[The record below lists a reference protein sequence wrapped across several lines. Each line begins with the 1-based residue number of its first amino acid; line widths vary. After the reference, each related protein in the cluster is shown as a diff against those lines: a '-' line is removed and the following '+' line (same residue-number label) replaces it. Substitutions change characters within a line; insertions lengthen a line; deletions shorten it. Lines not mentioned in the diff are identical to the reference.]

1 MGPHLKQAV
10 RGLSEVTMSRF
21 AVAGMEPRA
30 SPILAKCPPL
40 SCMPSPEL
48 ELLNSSRKLAVAM
61 KLPVQLCAF
70 QFECSLI
77 FSYQAR
83 KGGYRDVRPP
93 REPHRVISVLIKTW
107 EVGDFAGSILQQAG
121 SSHMRFSDLIALVSS
136 SDRGACETPSPP
148 CPPHLT
154 QCPQYPET
162 FP

>member
-93 REPHRVISVLIKTW
+93 REPHRVISVLMYQDLGGGRFCW
-107 EVGDFAGSILQQAG
+107 EHPATGWKLSHEIFRSY
-121 SSHMRFSDLIALVSS
+121 SSCQLL
-136 SDRGACETPSPP
+136 
-148 CPPHLT
+148 
-154 QCPQYPET
+154 
-162 FP
+162 